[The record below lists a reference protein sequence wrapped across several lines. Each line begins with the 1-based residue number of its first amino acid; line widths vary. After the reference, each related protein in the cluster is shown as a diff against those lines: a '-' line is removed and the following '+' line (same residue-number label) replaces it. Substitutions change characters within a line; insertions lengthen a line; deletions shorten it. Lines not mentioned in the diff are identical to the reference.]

1 MLIHVLPPRH
11 IKSWQLLVCLHTKQ
25 YTTMDIQTT
34 GIPSAFW
41 FIDSNA
47 TNQTRS
53 LFECLS
59 VPFFVPFREDY
70 HQSEDGFST
79 LILTNKIAAGK
90 SETGDDNTAVQC
102 LKFLVHKQHV
112 Y

>member
-1 MLIHVLPPRH
+1 M
-11 IKSWQLLVCLHTKQ
+11 
-25 YTTMDIQTT
+25 YIQTI

-41 FIDSNA
+41 FIDSHA

-79 LILTNKIAAGK
+79 LILTNKIASGK
-90 SETGDDNTAVQC
+90 SETGDDNTMPQVFGAQPAC
-102 LKFLVHKQHV
+102 ILIPCFLTNFLTTKS
-112 Y
+112 

>member
-1 MLIHVLPPRH
+1 M
-11 IKSWQLLVCLHTKQ
+11 
-25 YTTMDIQTT
+25 YIQTT

-41 FIDSNA
+41 FIDSHA
-47 TNQTRS
+47 TNQTRL

-59 VPFFVPFREDY
+59 VPFVVPFREDY

-79 LILTNKIAAGK
+79 LILTNKIASGK

-102 LKFLVHKQHV
+102 LTSSMYINSLFSNQLPNKILTEF
-112 Y
+112 